1 MINIISFI
9 LSTFTMTVC
18 GNHYLVPRRNL
29 TKQFLHDHRDDHK
42 GGWYFDHYGA
52 PTVLTL

>member
-29 TKQFLHDHRDDHK
+29 TKQFLHDHRDAWFIK
-42 GGWYFDHYGA
+42 VAGI
-52 PTVLTL
+52 LTIMERQQC